1 MTTYPGPENAL
12 IVVASTLISFININ
26 RKCTDCGDINMYKTL
41 TCIRLPVLREKRLFK
56 QNCLLFHYWKVFNQR
71 CRHSTR
77 SGKLSLTE
85 GLTHTCIITF
95 FIMQI
100 KK

>member
-1 MTTYPGPENAL
+1 MTAYPGSENAL
-12 IVVASTLISFININ
+12 IVVI
-26 RKCTDCGDINMYKTL
+26 L

-56 QNCLLFHYWKVFNQR
+56 QNCLLFHYWKMFNQR

-85 GLTHTCIITF
+85 GLRHV
-95 FIMQI
+95 
-100 KK
+100 